1 MALNNILSFSDL
13 ISESNEANK
22 GLNGMSNQ
30 ILDMPLFFDLSK
42 IRRNGGDK
50 KIISKIP
57 NIEKTPDG
65 DYYLRFE
72 DMMNLMNS
80 DEFKDIV
87 EELHGPTTVDN
98 GGKLSELDH
107 ITLHLKGDTVIPV
120 SNKGPY
126 LLVKISGQLNAGNSY
141 PMGHKVDVHI
151 QISPDGNDSKWNAVK
166 NHGLDKLRQGIEEPK
181 FLDPEEI
188 IDFIAEVYAKNRI
201 KNIVFESSRYERDVV
216 LTSRQ
221 GRDILVKV
229 MGGKITSIENNS
241 GIRFPYSIGQ
251 HWNRSIETWAC
262 TNKFKID
269 GEDPCPEE
277 KIFGIRKKD
286 IPMGHELRMM
296 YPSKF
301 RK

>member
-13 ISESNEANK
+13 ILESDGTNK
-22 GLNGMSNQ
+22 GLNRIREQ
-30 ILDMPLFFDLSK
+30 ILNMPLFLVILSSSNRK
-42 IRRNGGDK
+42 ILP
-50 KIISKIP
+50 KISGIKRDA
-57 NIEKTPDG
+57 NG

-72 DMMNLMNS
+72 DMMNLINS
-80 DEFKDIV
+80 DEFKDII
-87 EELHGPTTVDN
+87 EELYGPITADK
-98 GGKLSELDH
+98 GKNLSAADYISLNFD
-107 ITLHLKGDTVIPV
+107 GQTVIPV
-120 SNKGPY
+120 SDNGPY
-126 LLVKISGQLNAGNSY
+126 LLVQISGQLNAASRY
-141 PMGHKVDVHI
+141 PMGHKIKVRI
-151 QISPDGNDSKWNAVK
+151 QVSPDGEDSKWNK
-166 NHGLDKLRQGIEEPK
+166 IKTEGFHKLRQGIDGPK
-181 FLDPEEI
+181 FLDPEVIVDYISE
-188 IDFIAEVYAKNRI
+188 EYLKNRI

-229 MGGKITSIENNS
+229 LDGKIASVENNS
-241 GIRFPYSIGQ
+241 GIRFPYNIGQ

>member
-13 ISESNEANK
+13 ILESDGTNK
-22 GLNGMSNQ
+22 GLSRIREQ
-30 ILDMPLFFDLSK
+30 ILDMPLFFYEIPS
-42 IRRNGGDK
+42 NGNK
-50 KIISKIP
+50 KIPTKISGIKRDA
-57 NIEKTPDG
+57 NG
-65 DYYLRFE
+65 VYYLRFE
-72 DMMNLMNS
+72 DMMNLINS

-87 EELHGPTTVDN
+87 EELYGPITTDK
-98 GGKLSELDH
+98 GKNLSAADFISLDFQ
-107 ITLHLKGDTVIPV
+107 GETVIPV
-120 SNKGPY
+120 SNNGPY
-126 LLVKISGQLNAGNSY
+126 LLVKISGQLNAASRYPKGN
-141 PMGHKVDVHI
+141 KINVRI
-151 QISPDGNDSKWNAVK
+151 QVSPDGEDSKWNK
-166 NHGLDKLRQGIEEPK
+166 IKTEGFNKLRQGIDEPK
-181 FLDPEEI
+181 FLDPEVI
-188 IDFIAEVYAKNRI
+188 IDYISEEYIKNRI

-229 MGGKITSIENNS
+229 LGGKIASIENNS
-241 GIRFPYSIGQ
+241 GVRFPYSIGQ

>member
-13 ISESNEANK
+13 ILESDGTNK
-22 GLNGMSNQ
+22 GLNRIREQ
-30 ILDMPLFFDLSK
+30 ILNMPLFLVILSSSNRK
-42 IRRNGGDK
+42 ILP
-50 KIISKIP
+50 KISGIKRDA
-57 NIEKTPDG
+57 NG

-72 DMMNLMNS
+72 DMMNLINS
-80 DEFKDIV
+80 DEFKDII
-87 EELHGPTTVDN
+87 EELYGPITADK
-98 GGKLSELDH
+98 GKNLSAADYISLNFD
-107 ITLHLKGDTVIPV
+107 GQTVIPV
-120 SNKGPY
+120 SDNGPY
-126 LLVKISGQLNAGNSY
+126 LLVQISGQLNAASRY
-141 PMGHKVDVHI
+141 PMGHKIKVRI
-151 QISPDGNDSKWNAVK
+151 QVSPDGEDSKWNK
-166 NHGLDKLRQGIEEPK
+166 IKTEGFHKLRQGIDGPK
-181 FLDPEEI
+181 FLDPEVIVDYISE
-188 IDFIAEVYAKNRI
+188 EYLKNRI

-229 MGGKITSIENNS
+229 LDGKIASVENNS
-241 GIRFPYSIGQ
+241 GIRFPYNIGQ
-251 HWNRSIETWAC
+251 HWDRSIETWAC

>member
-13 ISESNEANK
+13 ILESEGTNK
-22 GLNGMSNQ
+22 GLNRIREQ
-30 ILDMPLFFDLSK
+30 ILDMPLFFYEISSNRNPEMSTK
-42 IRRNGGDK
+42 ISGIKKGANGV
-50 KIISKIP
+50 
-57 NIEKTPDG
+57 
-65 DYYLRFE
+65 YYLRFE
-72 DMMNLMNS
+72 DMMNLINS

-87 EELHGPTTVDN
+87 EELYGPITTDK
-98 GGKLSELDH
+98 GKNLSIADFISLDFQ
-107 ITLHLKGDTVIPV
+107 GETVIPV
-120 SNKGPY
+120 SGNGPY
-126 LLVKISGQLNAGNSY
+126 LLVEISGQLNAASRYPKGNKI
-141 PMGHKVDVHI
+141 KVRI
-151 QISPDGNDSKWNAVK
+151 QISPDGEDSKWNK
-166 NHGLDKLRQGIEEPK
+166 IKTEGFNKLRQGIDEPK
-181 FLDPEEI
+181 FLDPEVIVDYISEEYI
-188 IDFIAEVYAKNRI
+188 KNRI

-229 MGGKITSIENNS
+229 MGGKIASIENNS

>member
-13 ISESNEANK
+13 ILESDGTNK
-22 GLNGMSNQ
+22 GLNRIREQ
-30 ILDMPLFFDLSK
+30 ILNMPLFLVILSSSNRK
-42 IRRNGGDK
+42 ILPE
-50 KIISKIP
+50 ISGIKRDA
-57 NIEKTPDG
+57 NG

-72 DMMNLMNS
+72 DMMNLINS
-80 DEFKDIV
+80 DEFKDII
-87 EELHGPTTVDN
+87 EELYGPITAVK
-98 GGKLSELDH
+98 GKNLSAADYISLNFD
-107 ITLHLKGDTVIPV
+107 GQTVIPV
-120 SNKGPY
+120 SDNGPY
-126 LLVKISGQLNAGNSY
+126 LLVQISGQLNAASRY
-141 PMGHKVDVHI
+141 PMGHKIKVRI
-151 QISPDGNDSKWNAVK
+151 QVSPDGEDSKWNK
-166 NHGLDKLRQGIEEPK
+166 IKTEGFHKLRQGIDGPK
-181 FLDPEEI
+181 FLDPEVIVDYISE
-188 IDFIAEVYAKNRI
+188 EYLKNRI

-229 MGGKITSIENNS
+229 LDGKIASVENNS
-241 GIRFPYSIGQ
+241 GIRFPYNIGQ

>member
-1 MALNNILSFSDL
+1 MALNNILSFSEL
-13 ISESNEANK
+13 ILESDGTNK
-22 GLNGMSNQ
+22 GLSRIREQ
-30 ILDMPLFFDLSK
+30 ILNMPLFFYEISS
-42 IRRNGGDK
+42 NGNP
-50 KIISKIP
+50 KIP
-57 NIEKTPDG
+57 TKISGIKKGANG
-65 DYYLRFE
+65 VYYLRFE
-72 DMMNLMNS
+72 DMMNLINS

-87 EELHGPTTVDN
+87 EELYGPITIDK
-98 GGKLSELDH
+98 GKNLSAADYVSLDFE
-107 ITLHLKGDTVIPV
+107 GETVIPV
-120 SNKGPY
+120 SNNGPY
-126 LLVKISGQLNAGNSY
+126 LLVEISGQLNAASRYPKGNKI
-141 PMGHKVDVHI
+141 KVRI
-151 QISPDGNDSKWNAVK
+151 QISPDGEDSKWNK
-166 NHGLDKLRQGIEEPK
+166 IKTEGFNKLRQGIDEPK
-181 FLDPEEI
+181 FLDPEVIVDYISEEYI
-188 IDFIAEVYAKNRI
+188 KNRI

-229 MGGKITSIENNS
+229 MGGKIASIENNS
-241 GIRFPYSIGQ
+241 GVRFPYNTGQ
-251 HWNRSIETWAC
+251 HWNRNIETWTC

>member
-13 ISESNEANK
+13 ILESEGTNK
-22 GLNGMSNQ
+22 GLNRIREQ
-30 ILDMPLFFDLSK
+30 ILDMPLFFYEISSNRNPEIATK
-42 IRRNGGDK
+42 ISGIKKGANGV
-50 KIISKIP
+50 
-57 NIEKTPDG
+57 
-65 DYYLRFE
+65 YYLRFG
-72 DMMNLMNS
+72 DMMNLINS

-87 EELHGPTTVDN
+87 EELYGPITTDK
-98 GGKLSELDH
+98 GKNLSIADFISLDFQ
-107 ITLHLKGDTVIPV
+107 GETVIPV
-120 SNKGPY
+120 SGNGPY
-126 LLVKISGQLNAGNSY
+126 LLVEISGQLNAASRYPKGNKI
-141 PMGHKVDVHI
+141 KVRI
-151 QISPDGNDSKWNAVK
+151 QISPDGEDSKWNK
-166 NHGLDKLRQGIEEPK
+166 IKTEGFNKLRQGIDEPK
-181 FLDPEEI
+181 FLDPEVIVDYISEEYI
-188 IDFIAEVYAKNRI
+188 KNRI

-229 MGGKITSIENNS
+229 MGGKIASIENNS

>member
-13 ISESNEANK
+13 VFESDSSNK
-22 GLNGMSNQ
+22 GLALLRDQ
-30 ILDMPLFFDLSK
+30 ILNMPLFFDVPHSINIKQK
-42 IRRNGGDK
+42 IV
-50 KIISKIP
+50 SKIP
-57 NIEKTPDG
+57 GVKNEANG
-65 DYYLRFE
+65 GYYLRFE
-72 DMMNLMNS
+72 DMMNLINS

-87 EELHGPTTVDN
+87 EELYGPITTDK
-98 GGKLSELDH
+98 GKNLSAADFISLDFQ
-107 ITLHLKGDTVIPV
+107 GETVIPV
-120 SNKGPY
+120 SGNGPY
-126 LLVKISGQLNAGNSY
+126 LLVEISGQLNAASRYPKGNKI
-141 PMGHKVDVHI
+141 KVRI
-151 QISPDGNDSKWNAVK
+151 QISPDGEDSKWNK
-166 NHGLDKLRQGIEEPK
+166 IKTEGFNKLRQGIDEPK
-181 FLDPEEI
+181 FLDPEVIVDYISEEYI
-188 IDFIAEVYAKNRI
+188 KNRI

-229 MGGKITSIENNS
+229 MGGKIASIENNS

>member
-13 ISESNEANK
+13 ILESEGTNK
-22 GLNGMSNQ
+22 GLNRIREQ
-30 ILDMPLFFDLSK
+30 ILNMPLFLVIRSSNNQK
-42 IRRNGGDK
+42 ILP
-50 KIISKIP
+50 KISGIKRDA
-57 NIEKTPDG
+57 NG

-72 DMMNLMNS
+72 DMMNLINS
-80 DEFKDIV
+80 DEFKDII
-87 EELHGPTTVDN
+87 EELYGPITADK
-98 GGKLSELDH
+98 GKNLSAADYISLNFD
-107 ITLHLKGDTVIPV
+107 GQTVIPV
-120 SNKGPY
+120 SDNGPY
-126 LLVKISGQLNAGNSY
+126 LLVEISGQLNAASSY
-141 PMGHKVDVHI
+141 PMGHKIKVRI
-151 QISPDGNDSKWNAVK
+151 QVSPDGEDSKWNK
-166 NHGLDKLRQGIEEPK
+166 IKTEGFHKLRQGIDGPK
-181 FLDPEEI
+181 FLDPEVIVDYISE
-188 IDFIAEVYAKNRI
+188 EYLKNRI

-229 MGGKITSIENNS
+229 LDGKIASFENNS
-241 GIRFPYSIGQ
+241 GIRFPYNIGQ

>member
-1 MALNNILSFSDL
+1 
-13 ISESNEANK
+13 
-22 GLNGMSNQ
+22 
-30 ILDMPLFFDLSK
+30 MPLFFDVPHSINIK
-42 IRRNGGDK
+42 K
-50 KIISKIP
+50 KIVSKIP
-57 NIEKTPDG
+57 GVKSEANG
-65 DYYLRFE
+65 GYYLRFE
-72 DMMNLMNS
+72 DMMNLVNS
-80 DEFKDIV
+80 EEFKGII
-87 EELHGPTTVDN
+87 EELYGPITTDK
-98 GGKLSELDH
+98 GKNLSAADFISLDFQ
-107 ITLHLKGDTVIPV
+107 GETVIPV
-120 SNKGPY
+120 SGNGPY
-126 LLVKISGQLNAGNSY
+126 LLVEISGQLNAASRYPKGNKI
-141 PMGHKVDVHI
+141 KVRI
-151 QISPDGNDSKWNAVK
+151 QISPDGEDSKWNK
-166 NHGLDKLRQGIEEPK
+166 IKTEGFNKLRQGIDEPK
-181 FLDPEEI
+181 FLDPGVIVDYISEEYI
-188 IDFIAEVYAKNRI
+188 KNRI

-229 MGGKITSIENNS
+229 MGGKIASIENNS

>member
-13 ISESNEANK
+13 VFESDSSNK
-22 GLNGMSNQ
+22 GLALLRDQ
-30 ILDMPLFFDLSK
+30 ILNMPLFFDVPHSINIKQK
-42 IRRNGGDK
+42 IV
-50 KIISKIP
+50 SKIP
-57 NIEKTPDG
+57 GVKNEANG
-65 DYYLRFE
+65 GYYLRFE
-72 DMMNLMNS
+72 DLMNLVNS
-80 DEFKDIV
+80 DEFKDII
-87 EELHGPTTVDN
+87 EELYGSITIDKRKN
-98 GGKLSELDH
+98 LSAADYASLDFE
-107 ITLHLKGDTVIPV
+107 GETVIPV
-120 SNKGPY
+120 SNNGPY
-126 LLVKISGQLNAGNSY
+126 LLVKISGQLNAASSY
-141 PMGHKVDVHI
+141 PKGNKINVRI
-151 QISPDGNDSKWNAVK
+151 QVSPDGEDSKWNKIKAEGF
-166 NHGLDKLRQGIEEPK
+166 NKLRQGIDEPK
-181 FLDPEEI
+181 FLDPEVIVDYISE
-188 IDFIAEVYAKNRI
+188 EYVKNRI

-229 MGGKITSIENNS
+229 MGGKISSIENNS